1 MIEWRVKCH
10 KFQIMST
17 SDELPVEAGEE
28 RRFEPEVYSLE
39 VIEKITLVPR
49 RTILV
54 YHRHGLIQSSTSP
67 DRGQHVFDDEAVRA
81 LRRIESLRRRF
92 RVNLAGIKLIMGLMR
107 EVDELRAELRFRRQ

>member
-1 MIEWRVKCH
+1 
-10 KFQIMST
+10 MST
-17 SDELPVEAGEE
+17 SDEQPVEAGQEL
-28 RRFEPEVYSLE
+28 RFEPEEVYSLE
-39 VIEKITLVPR
+39 VFEKITMVPR

-67 DRGQHVFDDEAVRA
+67 DRSRHLFDDEAVRA

-92 RVNLAGIKLIMGLMR
+92 RVNLAGIKLIMNLMR